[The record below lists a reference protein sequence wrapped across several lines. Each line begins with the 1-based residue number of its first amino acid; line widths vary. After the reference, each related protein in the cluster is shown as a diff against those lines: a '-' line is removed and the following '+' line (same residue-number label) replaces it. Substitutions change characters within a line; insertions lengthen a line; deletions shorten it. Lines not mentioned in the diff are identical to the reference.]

1 MQVSLVKSK
10 SVISLALT
18 AMLFLPMTAL
28 AATPTHNKPQYLP
41 PLPAALDPSGFAPAP
56 KPAPQAVS
64 PSTNYTDEPADAVS
78 SAPDRTKDLLRQAL
92 EAHNQNDTAAA
103 ERIFKQVLAIDPQ
116 NADANFNLGAMY
128 EDKGDLNGA
137 LRFYKAASAVSPSDK
152 DIQDALNGVSDKI
165 RQQRVAQDTQAQVDH
180 KLQLKRIAQ
189 DAAAAYKAGKY
200 DQAIQSLNRIAAE
213 EPNDPNVQYGLG
225 QAYRGKGD
233 VNRAKQYLNRAI
245 SLDPNNGLYKSTM
258 NDLSHDTQ
266 RPQVANGGPA
276 AAPDYS
282 NRGYDSNNNNNSQD
296 SGLKDYGNPPQVADN
311 QGPAGQLT
319 PFDNSGDQGGR
330 PLYGHAYGS
339 GGGGL
344 GGLGSLIGLGGL
356 GAGMGM
362 MGNGGMS
369 HYGGTGNRLIRR
381 AAMGSLSGAAV
392 GALTNMHGAGGL
404 KAGAIR
410 GALYGGLFGLM
421 SGF

>member
-1 MQVSLVKSK
+1 MQVSLVNQKTA
-10 SVISLALT
+10 ISLALT
-18 AMLFLPMTAL
+18 AMLFLPMSAL
-28 AATPTHNKPQYLP
+28 ATTPKSSKPEYLP

-64 PSTNYTDEPADAVS
+64 PATNYTDEPADAVS

-92 EAHNQNDTAAA
+92 DAHNQNDIAGA
-103 ERIFKQVLAIDPQ
+103 ERIFKQVLAIDPR

-137 LRFYKAASAVSPSDK
+137 LRFYKSAAAASPSDK
-152 DIQDALNGVSDKI
+152 DIQDALNGVNDKI
-165 RQQRVAQDTQAQVDH
+165 RQQRVAQDTQSQVEH
-180 KLQLKRIAQ
+180 KLQLKQIAQ

-200 DQAIQSLNRIAAE
+200 DQAIQSLNRIAAD

-233 VNRAKQYLNRAI
+233 VNRARQYLNKAI
-245 SLDPNNGLYKSTM
+245 ALDPNNGLYRSTLS
-258 NDLSHDTQ
+258 DLSHDSQ
-266 RPQVANGGPA
+266 RPQVAHNNDGPA
-276 AAPDYS
+276 PAPDYN
-282 NRGYDSNNNNNSQD
+282 NRGYNNNGNADQ
-296 SGLKDYGNPPQVADN
+296 GLKDYGNTPQVADN
-311 QGPAGQLT
+311 QGPAGSLT
-319 PFDNSGDQGGR
+319 PFDNSGDQGGGR
-330 PLYGHAYGS
+330 LYGHAYGS

-344 GGLGSLIGLGGL
+344 GGLGSLFGLGGL
-356 GAGMGM
+356 GAGVGM
-362 MGNGGMS
+362 MGGGVP
-369 HYGGTGNRLIRR
+369 HYYGGTGNRLVRR

-392 GALTNMHGAGGL
+392 GALTNMHGVGGL